1 MGQMIELRVPD
12 IGDFKDVPVIEIHVA
27 VGDMVAVDTVL
38 VTLESE
44 KATMDVP
51 SPAAG
56 RIAEMLIKTGDRVS
70 AGSVIARV
78 EAYGAAS
85 LPAGSETMP
94 AAPPAYGPEA
104 EMSTR
109 PAVDG
114 APLPAA
120 AAPKTV
126 AAPDFTPAPGA
137 PPRGP
142 CGPSVRRLA
151 RQLGVDLA
159 KVVGSGAKGRIFTE
173 DVIAH
178 VKHAMQSVPLEASP
192 AVTGGVFDLPP
203 WPEVD
208 FGKFGPVERR
218 PKSRIQR
225 ISAANLHRNW
235 VMMPH
240 VTNFD
245 EADITDLEAF
255 RQKVNGEL
263 GKEAAKVT
271 MLAFLIKA
279 AVHTLQNYPAFNC
292 SLEGDDI
299 VEKRYWHI
307 GFATDTP
314 NGLVVPVI
322 KNADQKSVLQI
333 AAESSELARLA
344 REGKLKP
351 EQMQGGT
358 FTISSLGGIGGTGFT
373 PIINAPEVAIL
384 GVTRATMKP
393 VWDGRE
399 FVPRLILP
407 LCLSWDHRAV
417 DGAAAAR
424 FLVHMARLLAD
435 YRRIML

>member
-1 MGQMIELRVPD
+1 MSQTIELRVPD
-12 IGDFKDVPVIEIHVA
+12 IGDFKDVPVIELLVA
-27 VGDMVAVDTVL
+27 VGDTIAVDTAL
-38 VTLESE
+38 VTLESD

-51 SPAAG
+51 STAAG
-56 RIAEMLIKTGDRVS
+56 RITEILIKTGDRVGE
-70 AGSVIARV
+70 GSVIARLEV
-78 EAYGAAS
+78 A
-85 LPAGSETMP
+85 
-94 AAPPAYGPEA
+94 
-104 EMSTR
+104 
-109 PAVDG
+109 D
-114 APLPAA
+114 AA
-120 AAPKTV
+120 AAPAAVSSVAVAPTAPA
-126 AAPDFTPAPGA
+126 AAPATPAPVADA
-137 PPRGP
+137 PAAPVPAVSTALAPSGPANGP

-159 KVVGSGAKGRIFTE
+159 KVVGSGNKGRISQE

-178 VKHAMQSVPLEASP
+178 VKRVMTSDTSETRP
-192 AVTGGVFDLPP
+192 ATAGAGLDLLP
-203 WPEVD
+203 WPKID
-208 FGKFGPVERR
+208 FEKFGPVERR
-218 PKSRIQR
+218 PKSRIQK

-255 RQKVNGEL
+255 RQKINGEL

-279 AVHTLQNYPAFNC
+279 AVHTLQAHPTFNC
-292 SLEGDDI
+292 SLDGEDV

-307 GFATDTP
+307 GFAADTP

-322 KNADQKSVLQI
+322 RNADQKSVLQI
-333 AAESSELARLA
+333 ATESAELARLA

-384 GVTRATMKP
+384 GVTRAAMKP
-393 VWDGRE
+393 GWDGPH
-399 FVPRLILP
+399 FVPRLTLP

-424 FLVHMARLLAD
+424 FLVHLGKLLAD
-435 YRRIML
+435 FRRILL

>member
-1 MGQMIELRVPD
+1 MSQIIELRVPD
-12 IGDFKDVPVIEIHVA
+12 IGDYKDVPVIELLVA
-27 VGDMVAVDTVL
+27 VGDTVAVDTTL
-38 VTLESE
+38 VTLESD

-51 SPAAG
+51 STAAG
-56 RIAEMLIKTGDRVS
+56 RIAEILIKTGDRVDE
-70 AGSVIARV
+70 GSVIARLEV
-78 EAYGAAS
+78 AD
-85 LPAGSETMP
+85 
-94 AAPPAYGPEA
+94 AAPVLNNESVTVNRENQPKIE
-104 EMSTR
+104 
-109 PAVDG
+109 
-114 APLPAA
+114 AA
-120 AAPKTV
+120 AAPLTV
-126 AAPDFTPAPGA
+126 STPPPMATPTPAIA
-137 PPRGP
+137 PAPSGPANGP

-159 KVVGSGAKGRIFTE
+159 QVVGSGAKGRIQQE
-173 DVIAH
+173 DIIAH
-178 VKHAMQSVPLEASP
+178 VKRTMQAAPAEARP
-192 AVTGGVFDLPP
+192 AAGGSGLDILP
-203 WPEVD
+203 WPKID
-208 FGKFGPVERR
+208 FEKFGPIERR
-218 PKSRIQR
+218 PKSRIQK

-255 RQKVNGEL
+255 RQKINGEL
-263 GKEAAKVT
+263 GKDAAKVT

-279 AVHTLQNYPAFNC
+279 AVHTLQTWPAFNR

-307 GFATDTP
+307 GFAADTP

-322 KNADQKSVLQI
+322 RDADQKSVLQI

-351 EQMQGGT
+351 DQMQGGC
-358 FTISSLGGIGGTGFT
+358 FTVSSLGGIGGTGFT

-384 GVTRATMKP
+384 GVTRSAMKP
-393 VWDGRE
+393 VWDGQQ
-399 FVPRLILP
+399 FVPRLTLP

-424 FLVHMARLLAD
+424 FLVHLARLLAD
-435 YRRIML
+435 MRRMIV